1 MSDNEQYIQDA
12 YGCLVGRTIIGVREM
27 AESEM
32 RMMAWGTT
40 PNAPAGVI
48 FVLDDQTVVVPMS
61 DPEGN
66 DPGFLMVQ

>member
-1 MSDNEQYIQDA
+1 MTDNEKYIEDA

-27 AESEM
+27 VESEM
-32 RMMAWGTT
+32 QMMAWSTD

-48 FVLDDQTVVVPMS
+48 FVLDDQSIVVPLS